1 VSAGGTLIGS
11 VGYVPVACCVVPE
24 GGVGR
29 EGGVGGEWGVAEGG
43 GWWAVARVL
52 IGALL
57 VEPAEPDLLFVS
69 VLMLLLPVD
78 TPVVGLDV
86 PVDAPVLGLD
96 APVDAP
102 VLGLGVADTPVD
114 VPEVALGVP
123 VVTPVVVAD
132 TPVFALSIPVEL
144 VCI

>member
-1 VSAGGTLIGS
+1 MPAVSAGGTLIGS
-11 VGYVPVACCVVPE
+11 VGYVPVVCCVVSE
-24 GGVGR
+24 GGVGG
-29 EGGVGGEWGVAEGG
+29 EWDVGGEWGVAEGG
-43 GWWAVARVL
+43 GWWVVARVL

-57 VEPAEPDLLFVS
+57 VEPAEPDLLSVP
-69 VLMLLLPVD
+69 VLMLLLPA
-78 TPVVGLDV
+78 
-86 PVDAPVLGLD
+86 DAPVVVLGI
-96 APVDAP
+96 VDAP

>member
-1 VSAGGTLIGS
+1 M
-11 VGYVPVACCVVPE
+11 
-24 GGVGR
+24 
-29 EGGVGGEWGVAEGG
+29 GGEWGVAEGG
-43 GWWAVARVL
+43 GWWVLARVL

-57 VEPAEPDLLFVS
+57 VEPAEPDLLSVS

-78 TPVVGLDV
+78 TSVLGLGV
-86 PVDAPVLGLD
+86 ADAPVLEL
-96 APVDAP
+96 AVSVDVP

-132 TPVFALSIPVEL
+132 TPVFALSIPIEL